1 MSFALLLKSNTFITQ
16 SRLLEFVSTLASLVP
31 TIFSLR
37 LDVSSSVAM
46 NVVQVLMLV
55 VIRFK

>member
-16 SRLLEFVSTLASLVP
+16 SHLLEFVSTLAILVP

-55 VIRFK
+55 VFRFK